1 MPWRLKTPPFE
12 QFILGS
18 LWQAIFNQIK
28 RLDCNYPDRPLH
40 RRQEIGPKYLKI
52 VPVTVFKVKD

>member
-18 LWQAIFNQIK
+18 LWLAIFKEIK
-28 RLDCNYPDRPLH
+28 HLDCNYPRRPLH
-40 RRQEIGPKYLKI
+40 RWQEIGPKYLKI